1 MPGYS
6 HLLHHQNDE
15 LQVLFANKKKCKYQV
30 LILKKLEKAHYWNT
44 ANASKVH
51 QNEWKGTKR
60 ATTTS
65 CCVRLCLEFWNLT
78 HRLWRT
84 FLATTSKPHQ
94 YATSEDAFS
103 GAVIKREK
111 KRLWQVYYFQRPE
124 EMEPLLR
131 SPLQKIDVSS
141 PSEVLNAPK
150 MYGRLW
156 LSLIPLLTLHW
167 GVRK

>member
-1 MPGYS
+1 MTNLEFCLRIKRKANIR
-6 HLLHHQNDE
+6 HELKNNLKRQTIETLLM
-15 LQVLFANKKKCKYQV
+15 LQRSVRMNG
-30 LILKKLEKAHYWNT
+30 KA
-44 ANASKVH
+44 
-51 QNEWKGTKR
+51 QKG
-60 ATTTS
+60 ATMTS
-65 CCVRLCLEFWNLT
+65 CCAMFRILESNPSSLKDFPGP
-78 HRLWRT
+78 
-84 FLATTSKPHQ
+84 TSKPPQ

-150 MYGRLW
+150 MYRRLW
-156 LSLIPLLTLHW
+156 LSLIPPLTLHW